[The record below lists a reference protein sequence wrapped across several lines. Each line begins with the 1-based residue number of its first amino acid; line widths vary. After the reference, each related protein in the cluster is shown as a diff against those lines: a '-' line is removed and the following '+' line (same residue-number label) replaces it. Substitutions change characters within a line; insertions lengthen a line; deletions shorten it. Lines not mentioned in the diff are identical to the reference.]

1 MPYGYVIFGRRSTR
15 ERLPPEYNNILREA
29 SAGLLV
35 LLRWAIPGPQSVGRA
50 TSTALTHFCI
60 TNLNQ
65 ERRLSFMDITRMIS
79 LIDNARNGKEI
90 RKNMDVELPI
100 VGKAKIYGFIPHDS
114 NPLSSTLDCPFLGKA
129 NIVANRCIATIDG
142 KSFHRFPIFTSV
154 STTAQEEFPVYLL
167 YIPRLLENTKNPTYP
182 DYYLSALKSRNYNWN
197 VSRIEEIHTADGVAY
212 YSRRHDEL
220 LFESD
225 SELSG
230 LANSFSVITY
240 RESPKTGETLYEVYN
255 ANDVQLADTNK
266 C

>member
-50 TSTALTHFCI
+50 TSTALTHF
-60 TNLNQ
+60 
-65 ERRLSFMDITRMIS
+65 
-79 LIDNARNGKEI
+79 GKI

-114 NPLSSTLDCPFLGKA
+114 NPLSSIIDCPFLGKA